1 MCTLQLP
8 EGITSSIEG
17 FNALSQLF
25 FDIQDF
31 AEHHEKF
38 TIDFSNCKKFDGY
51 LCAALGAIFDF
62 FSNKST
68 IMLQLPENKEVRKV
82 LSRNHFLRAW
92 RVKTDIKDKE
102 NFVRYARFETSDAS
116 ASEFKKYIDE
126 WLIGKQKFPEH
137 SKAVG
142 ESLVASLYEIYA
154 NARMHGEAPYV
165 YSCGE
170 YKESDTT
177 FEMAIVDLGKTI
189 PGNVNSFFK
198 KKNLPPLPV
207 CHAIYWAF
215 EEGHT
220 TKENTGGLGL
230 SLLREFI
237 ELNNGSLHMVS
248 DGGFVEY
255 SNGHFEFH
263 NLNRN
268 FPGTIVN
275 IKFNFSDSKHYWMN
289 SETPNL
295 DDLL

>member
-8 EGITSSIEG
+8 EKITSSMEG
-17 FNALSQLF
+17 YNALSKLF
-25 FDIQDF
+25 FDIQEL
-31 AEHHEKF
+31 AEYNDKL
-38 TIDFSNCKKFDGY
+38 TVDFSNCKEFDGN
-51 LCAALGAIFDF
+51 LCAALGAIFDK

-68 IMLQLPENKEVRKV
+68 IMLQLPQNKDIRKV

-92 RVKTDIKDKE
+92 RVETDIKDKE
-102 NFVRYARFETSDAS
+102 NFVRYARFETGDAS

-142 ESLVASLYEIYA
+142 DSLVASLYEIYA
-154 NARMHGEAPYV
+154 NARMHGEADYV

-189 PGNVNSFFK
+189 PGNVNDFLRK
-198 KKNLPPLPV
+198 IKLPPLPV
-207 CHAIYWAF
+207 CHAIDWAF
-215 EEGHT
+215 KEGNT

-237 ELNNGSLHMVS
+237 EHNNGSLHMVS
-248 DGGFVEY
+248 SGGFVEY
-255 SNGHFEFH
+255 SRGCFEFH
-263 NLNRN
+263 NLNRD
-268 FPGTIVN
+268 FPGTIAN
-275 IKFNFSDSKHYWMN
+275 IKFNFSDSKRYWMTT
-289 SETPNL
+289 ETPNF

>member
-8 EGITSSIEG
+8 IRITSSIEG
-17 FNALSQLF
+17 YNALSELF
-25 FDIQDF
+25 FDIQEKV
-31 AEHHEKF
+31 EHHNELA
-38 TIDFSNCKKFDGY
+38 IDFSNCKEIDGN
-51 LCAALGAIFDF
+51 LCAALGAIFDK
-62 FSNKST
+62 FSSKLK
-68 IMLQLPENKEVRKV
+68 IMLQISGDKGVGKI

-92 RVKTDIKDKE
+92 QMETTTEKE
-102 NFVRYARFETSDAS
+102 CFVPYARFETSDAN

-126 WLIGKQKFPEH
+126 WLISKQKFPEH

-142 ESLVASLYEIYA
+142 ENLVASLYEIYA
-154 NARMHGEAPYV
+154 NAKMHGEATYV

-170 YKESDTT
+170 YKESNTT

-189 PGNVNSFFK
+189 PSNVNSFLEK
-198 KKNLPPLPV
+198 RGEDSLPA
-207 CHAIYWAF
+207 CQAIYWAF

-220 TKENTGGLGL
+220 TKEDTGGLGL

-248 DGGFVEY
+248 AGGFVEY
-255 SNGHFEFH
+255 TNGRFEFH
-263 NLNRN
+263 ELNRN

-275 IKFNFSDSKHYWMN
+275 IKFNFSDSKRYRMN
-289 SETPNL
+289 SETPKF

>member
-8 EGITSSIEG
+8 ERITSSTEG
-17 FNALSQLF
+17 YNALSKMF
-25 FDIQDF
+25 FDIRELV
-31 AEHHEKF
+31 EHNDKI
-38 TIDFSNCKKFDGY
+38 TIDFSKCKEFDGN
-51 LCAALGAIFDF
+51 LCAALGAIFDN
-62 FSNKST
+62 FSSKSA
-68 IMLQLPENKEVRKV
+68 IMLQLPSDRKIRRV

-92 RVKTDIKDKE
+92 RVKTDIQDKE

-126 WLIGKQKFPEH
+126 WLIGKQKFPDH

-154 NARMHGEAPYV
+154 NARMHGEATFV

-189 PGNVNSFFK
+189 PGNVNTFFGNK
-198 KKNLPPLPV
+198 KLPPLPV
-207 CHAIYWAF
+207 CHAIHWAF
-215 EEGHT
+215 EEGNT

-248 DGGFVEY
+248 AGGFVEFT
-255 SNGHFEFH
+255 NGQFVFH
-263 NLNRN
+263 DLNLE

-275 IKFNFSDSKHYWMN
+275 IKFNFNDSKHYWMK